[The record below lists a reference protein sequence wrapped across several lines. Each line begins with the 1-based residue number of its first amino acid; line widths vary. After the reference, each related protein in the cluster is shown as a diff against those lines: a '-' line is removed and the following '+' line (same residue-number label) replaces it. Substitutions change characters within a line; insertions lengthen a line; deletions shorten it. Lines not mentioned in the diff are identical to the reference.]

1 MTDKRPETE
10 EEFEE
15 VLTENDELV
24 NRFGSGDIHAL
35 ASLMEA
41 TGAKV
46 TSTKVTEPARSN

>member
-15 VLTENDELV
+15 VLTENDDLV
-24 NRFGSGDIHAL
+24 KRFRSGDIHAL

>member
-10 EEFEE
+10 EEFESG
-15 VLTENDELV
+15 LTENADLV
-24 NRFGSGDIHAL
+24 KRFRSGDIHAL

-46 TSTKVTEPARSN
+46 TSTKVTEPVRSS